1 MFNKVLIANRGEI
14 AVRIVRACHELG
26 VRAVVAYSE
35 ADKYSLAVRLA
46 DEAVCIGPA
55 ASARSYLNPS
65 ALISAALMTG
75 CEAVH
80 PGYGFLS
87 ENPYF
92 AEICAEYKLK
102 FIGPDANAIRMMGD
116 KALGRKTM
124 RDAGVP
130 TVPGSRGE
138 LRTLEEAVEV
148 AHQIGY
154 PVLLKPSG
162 GGGGR
167 GMRVAQNEND
177 LIKAYPTSKAEAE
190 AAFGNGALL
199 MEKYLPQVR
208 HVEIQVLADQYG
220 HAIHLGE
227 RDCSS
232 QRRHQKI
239 VEEAPSPAVNP
250 DLRARMGEAALK
262 GVRAINYVNAGTME
276 FLLDPDGNFYF
287 IEMNT
292 RIQVEHPVTEMVT
305 GIDLVKWQLRIAA
318 GEPLTIQQSDVVMRG
333 HAIESRINAED
344 PDRDFMP
351 SGGEIEYYLPP
362 GGPGVRVDSH
372 LYAGYSPP
380 GYYDSL
386 LAKLIV
392 WGADRN
398 EALARL
404 ERALR
409 EFVITG
415 ICTTIPFTLAMLED
429 PPFREGRISTRYV
442 PDLVQRIKES
452 KLE

>member
-1 MFNKVLIANRGEI
+1 
-14 AVRIVRACHELG
+14 
-26 VRAVVAYSE
+26 
-35 ADKYSLAVRLA
+35 
-46 DEAVCIGPA
+46 
-55 ASARSYLNPS
+55 
-65 ALISAALMTG
+65 
-75 CEAVH
+75 
-80 PGYGFLS
+80 
-87 ENPYF
+87 
-92 AEICAEYKLK
+92 
-102 FIGPDANAIRMMGD
+102 MMGD

-138 LRTLEEAVEV
+138 LRTLEEAVEI
-148 AHQIGY
+148 ARQIGY

-167 GMRVAQNEND
+167 GMRVAQNEQE

-208 HVEIQVLADQYG
+208 HVEIQVLADRYG

-239 VEEAPSPAVNP
+239 VEEAPSPAVTP
-250 DLRARMGEAALK
+250 ELRERMGEAALK
-262 GVRAINYVNAGTME
+262 GVHAINYVNAGTME

-318 GEPLTIQQSDVVMRG
+318 GEPLTIRQSDVVMRG
-333 HAIESRINAED
+333 HAIEARINAED

-362 GGPGVRVDSH
+362 RRTGGSCRFAPVRRICPARILRLAPGETDRVGRRSERS
-372 LYAGYSPP
+372 ARSP
-380 GYYDSL
+380 
-386 LAKLIV
+386 
-392 WGADRN
+392 RT
-398 EALARL
+398 
-404 ERALR
+404 RA
-409 EFVITG
+409 
-415 ICTTIPFTLAMLED
+415 A
-429 PPFREGRISTRYV
+429 
-442 PDLVQRIKES
+442 
-452 KLE
+452 